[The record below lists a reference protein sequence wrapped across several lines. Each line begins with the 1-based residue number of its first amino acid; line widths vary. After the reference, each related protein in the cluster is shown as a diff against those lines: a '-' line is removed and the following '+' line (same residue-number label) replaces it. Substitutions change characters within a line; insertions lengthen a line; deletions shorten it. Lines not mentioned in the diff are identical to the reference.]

1 MEVGMELQLSFRR
14 LEIFRMVV
22 DERGVTRAAEIL
34 MVAQPS
40 VSGQLRALEAW
51 VGAPLFA
58 RKGNSLVLTEAGEYV
73 DRWARE
79 VLASA
84 AQVRRDVGALA
95 SGQTGRV
102 VIASSMAVGTYLL
115 PPVAAALRRE
125 RPLADITVS
134 ISKPGEVVHEVD
146 MGACDFAVVNW
157 DERSLP
163 EDLEAELL
171 TSFSLDVYAT
181 PAAVDGTATWSAERA
196 LSLPM
201 VGAPAEVVYQRNLI
215 AQLRQAELPEP
226 HFVLRLGHVEAMK
239 RAAIDNHWALIVP
252 PYAVAEEVA
261 AGRLVRVDIERFDLS
276 EQIVIVRRRNKRFS
290 PLQAAARDAIRAQ
303 LSETAP
309 PRRQDRRDPVLSA
322 EGSSVTRS

>member
-1 MEVGMELQLSFRR
+1 MELQLSFRR

-40 VSGQLRALEAW
+40 VSAQLRALEAW

-79 VLASA
+79 VLAGA

-181 PAAVDGTATWSAERA
+181 PATVDGTATWSAERA

-261 AGRLVRVDIERFDLS
+261 AGRLVRVD
-276 EQIVIVRRRNKRFS
+276 
-290 PLQAAARDAIRAQ
+290 
-303 LSETAP
+303 
-309 PRRQDRRDPVLSA
+309 
-322 EGSSVTRS
+322 

>member
-1 MEVGMELQLSFRR
+1 MEFQLSFRR
-14 LEIFRMVV
+14 LEVFRLVV
-22 DERGVTRAAEIL
+22 EERGVTRAAEIL

-51 VGAPLFA
+51 VGAPLFV
-58 RKGNSLVLTEAGEYV
+58 RKGNSLVLTEAGEHV

-79 VLASA
+79 VLAGA

-171 TSFSLDVYAT
+171 TSFSLHVYAT
-181 PAAVDGTATWSAERA
+181 PATVEGTGTWSAERA

-215 AQLRQAELPEP
+215 AQLRQAGLPEP

-261 AGRLVRVDIERFDLS
+261 AGLVKVDIERFELS
-276 EQIVIVRRRNKRFS
+276 EQIVIVRRRHKRFS
-290 PLQAAARDAIRAQ
+290 PLQAAARAAIRAQ
-303 LSETAP
+303 LSGDTAA
-309 PRRQDRRDPVLSA
+309 PRRREGWEPGLPA
-322 EGSSVTRS
+322 EGFPGTRP